1 MTLDGFFFYKTT
13 YLLIIKLLKID
24 VHEYKISYLN
34 VSIKKKPYSPG
45 TSEFLGVFLWE
56 SHPEHS
62 RTFLGCQE
70 TSGDPEKVTL
80 HSVLQSE
87 LPT

>member
-34 VSIKKKPYSPG
+34 VSIKKSP
-45 TSEFLGVFLWE
+45 T
-56 SHPEHS
+56 HPEHLNS
-62 RTFLGCQE
+62 LGCFY
-70 TSGDPEKVTL
+70 GKV
-80 HSVLQSE
+80 VQSTHE
-87 LPT
+87 LFWDIRKLLGILKKLLCIQFYNLSY